1 MSLKINE
8 IKEFAAN
15 KADSVKNKLL
25 CGIERLSKPHVKYDF
40 DIVESIYADE
50 DSQPIQQN
58 STKGSIKIRLCDII
72 IALTFIFAIFSI
84 FSKNDN

>member
-8 IKEFAAN
+8 IKEFAAQ
-15 KADSVKNKLL
+15 KANSLKNRFFR
-25 CGIERLSKPHVKYDF
+25 GIERLSKPHVKYDF
-40 DIVESIYADE
+40 DIVESVYADE
-50 DSQPIQQN
+50 ESEPIQQN

-72 IALTFIFAIFSI
+72 IALTFILAVLSI